1 MVRCHGSQ
9 CGFCTPGFVIALHGM
24 LEAGMEFTDSGLRY
38 ALSGNLCRCTGYVS
52 ILQAGQAI
60 DPCKLPRLKRLYPE
74 QVMLEE
80 FNALE
85 SDSIRLS
92 TRDGLVFIPRTLEH
106 AIELRAE
113 HPQATVVSGATDYG
127 VSRNHR
133 KVLAGQTLCLSNVR
147 GFSGVSIHDHILSIG
162 GGATWCAIEQFVK
175 HRVPEYHAIL
185 QRFGSPQ
192 IRNVGTLAGNLANGS
207 PIADSLPFHFVSQA
221 VIELRSVRG
230 TRRVSIE
237 DFYQGYRQSVLAKD
251 ELITAVE
258 TPLPRANERIKLY
271 KISKRRDMDISSVTF
286 GLWLKLEGDVIQE
299 VRLALG
305 GVGPTVQ
312 RLFEVESSLVG
323 RNIDE
328 ESFRQAGRVA
338 RRAISPWTDVRGS
351 AEYRSQLVENLMLKS
366 FYDLRSPDQQ

>member
-1 MVRCHGSQ
+1 
-9 CGFCTPGFVIALHGM
+9 
-24 LEAGMEFTDSGLRY
+24 
-38 ALSGNLCRCTGYVS
+38 
-52 ILQAGQAI
+52 
-60 DPCKLPRLKRLYPE
+60 
-74 QVMLEE
+74 
-80 FNALE
+80 
-85 SDSIRLS
+85 
-92 TRDGLVFIPRTLEH
+92 
-106 AIELRAE
+106 
-113 HPQATVVSGATDYG
+113 
-127 VSRNHR
+127 
-133 KVLAGQTLCLSNVR
+133 
-147 GFSGVSIHDHILSIG
+147 
-162 GGATWCAIEQFVK
+162 
-175 HRVPEYHAIL
+175 
-185 QRFGSPQ
+185 
-192 IRNVGTLAGNLANGS
+192 
-207 PIADSLPFHFVSQA
+207 
-221 VIELRSVRG
+221 
-230 TRRVSIE
+230 VSIE